1 MIYTRLKAVHY
12 IFNTNDM
19 RISIIMHTLTK
30 KHNTLIVP
38 SILLIFISILSPVNV
53 YAESTSSQSA
63 NMPAMEVGVIT
74 LHKQVV
80 PRTVTIPGRAIAYQQ
95 AAIRPRVDGVI
106 QSIMYKQGS
115 VVKKNDPLF
124 QLDDAIY
131 QAQVASDQANVATA
145 DANLIV
151 AQAEYKRAEGLE
163 GSGYTQ
169 AEVEQARASLANA
182 KATLSAAKAA
192 LVYSKTQLSWTTIL
206 SPITG
211 VTEVAT
217 ISVGDLVVN
226 GQTDELTTVTT
237 LDPIDVDM
245 LETSARILAFRSQI
259 KNGTLKLN
267 DKIKAKL
274 TLENGEI
281 YEATGELIAPG
292 NIVSTS
298 TGTVPL
304 RFRFENPERSIL
316 PGMFLRGEVEVG
328 GIQAFLVPQRAAQ
341 RQSNGRL
348 SAYRVGDDG
357 TAQQIQFYDQ
367 GTFNNN
373 WVVTEGIEAGSQ
385 IIVDGLKSMRIGT
398 HVKPIAATI
407 SKQGLVTDSSTANKG
422 Q

>member
-1 MIYTRLKAVHY
+1 MHAHY
-12 IFNTNDM
+12 NKYNALNFLYKLLII
-19 RISIIMHTLTK
+19 ISL
-30 KHNTLIVP
+30 LLP
-38 SILLIFISILSPVNV
+38 SISYSEQKSEIK
-53 YAESTSSQSA
+53 
-63 NMPAMEVGVIT
+63 MPAMDVGVIT
-74 LHKQVV
+74 LQKHVI

-95 AAIRPRVDGVI
+95 ADIRPRVDGVI
-106 QSIMYKQGS
+106 QRILYKQGA

-124 QLDDAIY
+124 ELDDATY
-131 QAQVASDQANVATA
+131 LAQVASDEASVATA
-145 DANLIV
+145 KANLNV
-151 AQAEYKRAEGLE
+151 AQAEYKRAAGLE

-169 AEVEQARASLANA
+169 AEVEQAKAALANA
-182 KATLSAAKAA
+182 EATLSAAKAA
-192 LVYSKTQLSWTTIL
+192 LTYSKTQLSWTIIR

-217 ISVGDLVVN
+217 LSVGDLVIN

-245 LETSARILAFRSQI
+245 LETSVRIQAFRSQI

-281 YEATGELIAPG
+281 YEAMGELIAPG

-304 RFRFENPERSIL
+304 RFRFENPERRIL

-328 GIQAFLVPQRAAQ
+328 DIQAFLIPQRAAT
-341 RQSNGRL
+341 RQSNGQL
-348 SAYRVGDDG
+348 TAYQVSDDG
-357 TAQQIQFYDQ
+357 TAQRIEFVEQ

-373 WVVTEGIEAGSQ
+373 WVVTEGIEANTQ
-385 IIVDGLKSMRIGT
+385 LIVDGLKSMRIGAK
-398 HVKPIAATI
+398 VNPIAAI
-407 SKQGLVTDSSTANKG
+407 INKQGLVVDRPITE
-422 Q
+422 QEQ